1 MDRSRYIT
9 IIPAYNEEL
18 VIGEIV
24 RKALVFSNVLVI
36 NDGSTDKTEL
46 EATKAGAK
54 VVSSS
59 INQGYVKSLNIG
71 LSWASKR
78 NIEFAVFIDADGE
91 HSPDLIKKF
100 INEANNKQLNI
111 IFGIRPSYAR
121 ITKLCGLFFLKIFGV
136 RTHYVG

>member
-1 MDRSRYIT
+1 MS

-18 VIGEIV
+18 VIGDIV

-71 LSWASKR
+71 LSWASKETS
-78 NIEFAVFIDADGE
+78 NL
-91 HSPDLIKKF
+91 PCL
-100 INEANNKQLNI
+100 
-111 IFGIRPSYAR
+111 
-121 ITKLCGLFFLKIFGV
+121 
-136 RTHYVG
+136 